1 MYSSDSAAIIT
12 VGFEI
17 VPLRPINEGILATA
31 AASAVSRGVAAS
43 EPMIASTAEFP
54 LSANEN
60 RSRSDAIRAA

>member
-17 VPLRPINEGILATA
+17 VPLRPMSDGIFATA

-43 EPMIASTAEFP
+43 APMIASTAVFP